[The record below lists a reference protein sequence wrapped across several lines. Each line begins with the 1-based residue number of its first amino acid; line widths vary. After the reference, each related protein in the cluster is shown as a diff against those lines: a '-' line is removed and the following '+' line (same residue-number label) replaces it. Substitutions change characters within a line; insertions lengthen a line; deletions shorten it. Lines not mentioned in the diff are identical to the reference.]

1 MRSAEEEDEEDCE
14 ETQSS
19 KQHTVNGNATNGLL
33 EEGSPSECTNNN
45 IKYFCCKGVTF
56 IRRYYYV
63 ETAEVLYKLLCQSPG
78 EMETDEQDDESSQ
91 DQELPSEND
100 NSQSEDSVGGD
111 NELENGVV
119 APQNST
125 KGQQTAG
132 HNRKRLFTF
141 QFNNMGKTDFSL
153 IKEDTRQIRFDEGHL
168 RLSGRKR
175 ASKCLIHC
183 RRITK
188 SSFSILKLK
197 MKAKL
202 YQVHYLVLRMFT
214 YFTS

>member
-1 MRSAEEEDEEDCE
+1 
-14 ETQSS
+14 
-19 KQHTVNGNATNGLL
+19 
-33 EEGSPSECTNNN
+33 
-45 IKYFCCKGVTF
+45 
-56 IRRYYYV
+56 
-63 ETAEVLYKLLCQSPG
+63 
-78 EMETDEQDDESSQ
+78 METDEQDDESSQ

-119 APQNST
+119 GPQNST
-125 KGQQTAG
+125 KGQQTSG

-175 ASKCLIHC
+175 AETGIHYP
-183 RRITK
+183 RIITV
-188 SSFSILKLK
+188 
-197 MKAKL
+197 L
-202 YQVHYLVLRMFT
+202 YSTLLFL
-214 YFTS
+214 F

>member
-1 MRSAEEEDEEDCE
+1 MKS
-14 ETQSS
+14 
-19 KQHTVNGNATNGLL
+19 
-33 EEGSPSECTNNN
+33 
-45 IKYFCCKGVTF
+45 
-56 IRRYYYV
+56 YYSW
-63 ETAEVLYKLLCQSPG
+63 EAAEVFYKLFCRPSG

-141 QFNNMGKTDFSL
+141 QFNNMGKTDFLL

-168 RLSGRKR
+168 RLSGRK
-175 ASKCLIHC
+175 
-183 RRITK
+183 
-188 SSFSILKLK
+188 SSLSIIKFK
-197 MKAKL
+197 IKAKNH
-202 YQVHYLVLRMFT
+202 QIHNTGSKMFT
-214 YFTS
+214 YFKFHENIYSSVTA